1 MANTINYI
9 DYNDVTQL
17 IDRYVSSGGDCYVI
31 DGCLLDNYILFSEKL
46 KTIIIK
52 EQYLNEWSSINT
64 IRTYN
69 NTPKKYEKVI
79 ELLNDDRQEEARK
92 LFFS

>member
-9 DYNDVTQL
+9 DFDNLKKL
-17 IDRYVSSGGDCYVI
+17 ITRYVSKGGEYYII
-31 DGCLLDNYILFSEKL
+31 DGCLVDNYILFGEKL

-52 EQYLNEWSSINT
+52 EQYLNGWSSINT
-64 IRTYN
+64 IRKYN

-79 ELLNDDRQEEARK
+79 DLLNQDKQEEARK